1 MTSKKRTWKGR
12 KVPKLQGNIGWENI
26 LAQHGADNQCL
37 LREATPHDKRIASDT
52 RLRKVYLAWKRR
64 TPMPVAVTDY
74 AMNRI
79 RVEIQDWFD
88 TQGEQWLESIELAMD
103 EYFKQ
108 ARQKM
113 FEGIRIRLSFSDFWE
128 NKEELSKEKTSLK
141 GATVYSDL
149 SHLSADDV
157 RGEGECAVELG
168 QRDGR
173 PNLAR
178 QILGPARRKAVGLKD
193 EPKT

>member
-12 KVPKLQGNIGWENI
+12 KIPKLQGNKGWGNV
-26 LAQHGADNQCL
+26 LAQHSADNQSL

-52 RLRKVYLAWKRR
+52 RLRLVYLAWKRK

-74 AMNRI
+74 GMNKV
-79 RVEIQDWFD
+79 RVEIHDWFSKHGD
-88 TQGEQWLESIELAMD
+88 QWLQSIDMAMD

-113 FEGIRIRLSFSDFWE
+113 FDGVSIRLSFSDFWE
-128 NKEELSKEKTSLK
+128 NKDELSKEKTILK
-141 GATVYSDL
+141 DATLYSDL
-149 SHLSADDV
+149 SELNADDV

-173 PNLAR
+173 PNLSLR
-178 QILGPARRKAVGLKD
+178 IQDPARRIAVGLKD

>member
-12 KVPKLQGNIGWENI
+12 KIPKLQGNKGWDNV
-26 LAQHGADNQCL
+26 LAQHSADNQSL
-37 LREATPHDKRIASDT
+37 LREATPRDKRIASDT
-52 RLRKVYLAWKRR
+52 RLRQVYLAWKRK

-74 AMNRI
+74 GMNKV
-79 RVEIQDWFD
+79 RVEIHDWFSKHGD
-88 TQGEQWLESIELAMD
+88 QWLESIDMAMD

-113 FEGIRIRLSFSDFWE
+113 FDGVSIRLSFSDFWE
-128 NKEELSKEKTSLK
+128 NKDELSKEKTTLK
-141 GATVYSDL
+141 DATLYSDL
-149 SHLSADDV
+149 SELNADDV

-173 PNLAR
+173 PNLSLR
-178 QILGPARRKAVGLKD
+178 IQDPARRIAVGLKD